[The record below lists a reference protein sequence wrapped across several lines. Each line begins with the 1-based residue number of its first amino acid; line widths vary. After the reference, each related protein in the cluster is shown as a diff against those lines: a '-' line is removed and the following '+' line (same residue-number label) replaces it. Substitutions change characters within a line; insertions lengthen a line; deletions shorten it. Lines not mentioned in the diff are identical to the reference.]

1 MNHEALARRFS
12 EAIGAKSTTADRLSD
27 ETKVPRTTI
36 RALLND
42 NGNYVLPPRVY
53 LRAHA
58 ITVGLALGISAQ
70 ETGQLFDQGCPIEEE
85 PKLLIGSGPRVPA
98 VAVAVAAGLGGI
110 GILAILLSIFR

>member
-1 MNHEALARRFS
+1 MNHEALARRFT
-12 EAIGAKSTTADRLSD
+12 EAIGAKGTTADRLSD

-70 ETGQLFDQGCPIEEE
+70 ETGQLFDQGCPVEEV
-85 PKLLIGSGPRVPA
+85 PKLMSSGPRVPA